1 MTQMEQ
7 DAQYIKQNCNL
18 IHPIEGKITSVF
30 GSREPSEIVSEFH
43 QGIDIGATTGT
54 VIHAA
59 MEGKVVASSYA
70 GDYGNHIKIQNGEVL
85 TVYAHCSEL
94 NVKVGDYVT
103 QGQQIGKVGAT
114 GKVTGPH
121 LHFEF
126 RRSGRYVDP
135 QLIMNF

>member
-1 MTQMEQ
+1 M
-7 DAQYIKQNCNL
+7 
-18 IHPIEGKITSVF
+18 
-30 GSREPSEIVSEFH
+30 
-43 QGIDIGATTGT
+43 
-54 VIHAA
+54 
-59 MEGKVVASSYA
+59 ASSYA